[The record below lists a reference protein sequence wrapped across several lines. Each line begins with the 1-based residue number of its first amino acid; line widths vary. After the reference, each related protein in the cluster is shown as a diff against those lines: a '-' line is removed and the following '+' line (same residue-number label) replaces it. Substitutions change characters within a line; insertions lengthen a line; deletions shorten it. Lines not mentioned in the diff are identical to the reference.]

1 MSKHQ
6 HTKPCPECQG
16 SGTQT
21 FERAH
26 RHSASR
32 DVGFIEEYEDDCSN
46 CGGDGQVEWDD
57 EDYAEYEAE
66 RGDWLMHKRQD
77 EERDRD

>member
-1 MSKHQ
+1 MIKHQ

-21 FERAH
+21 FERVH
-26 RHSASR
+26 RHSASN
-32 DVGFIEEYEDDCSN
+32 DSGFIEEYEDDCQN
-46 CGGDGQVEWDD
+46 CGGMGEIDD
-57 EDYAEYEAE
+57 EDYEDEH
-66 RGDWLMHKRQD
+66 GDWLMHKRQD

>member
-1 MSKHQ
+1 MTH
-6 HTKPCPECQG
+6 HKPCPECEG
-16 SGTQT
+16 RGTVT
-21 FERAH
+21 YERVYTH
-26 RHSASR
+26 NYGR

-66 RGDWLMHKRQD
+66 RGDWLMHKHQD
-77 EERDRD
+77 EEMERE